1 MSSNSARWRTRHPL
15 STLLL
20 SLLSVQTAAQSNT
33 TATSME
39 VDLISPVAN
48 GIYRVNPDRGLAVLV
63 AIQNRH
69 LGDPAD
75 WRFEWT
81 AMRLTPDRP
90 RFFVGGAVSASGTNI
105 RGSVTHP
112 LNQSASDPYLALSHP
127 YIEPATDKPSNHPTP
142 PGEYEF
148 TWNVQI
154 GPWCEVLAVPRSK
167 EYSSNH
173 FVSRGRFNFTVAEDA
188 LWPVLAKTPAGEK
201 DSCASVAGQVSF
213 TAYNTMVPAW
223 DTRYDEPYGPC
234 AMTAS
239 VTDAPAP
246 CQATVNAEQAAR
258 VSSIMTWVDGPTA
271 TPSLGVRLGVSA
283 WWGILLSVLVWVC

>member
-1 MSSNSARWRTRHPL
+1 MSSNPPRWRARYPL
-15 STLLL
+15 SILLLLL
-20 SLLSVQTAAQSNT
+20 SLFSVQPACAQSNT

-48 GIYRVNPDRGLAVLV
+48 GVYRINPDRGLAVIV
-63 AIQNRH
+63 AIQNRQH
-69 LGDPAD
+69 GDPAD

-127 YIEPATDKPSNHPTP
+127 YIEPGTDKPTTHPTP

-154 GPWCEVLAVPRSK
+154 GPWCEVLAVPRSR

-188 LWPVLAKTPAGEK
+188 PWPVLTKTTAGEG
-201 DSCASVAGQVSF
+201 DSCASVAGQVRR
-213 TAYNTMVPAW
+213 AVWAVCDDGERDGCAGAVPGDGECGAGGEGFQYH
-223 DTRYDEPYGPC
+223 DVGRRADG
-234 AMTAS
+234 
-239 VTDAPAP
+239 DA
-246 CQATVNAEQAAR
+246 EF
-258 VSSIMTWVDGPTA
+258 G
-271 TPSLGVRLGVSA
+271 G
-283 WWGILLSVLVWVC
+283 